1 MSTPASTLQI
11 TYDTER
17 AIQFI
22 ELARPSQRNAMSLQM
37 VEELRQ
43 ALASAERERI
53 RAIVLRG
60 QGGHFCAGGD
70 VQDMMTARQAAATAG
85 SAPYIAM
92 NRSFGHLLQ
101 EAQASSAVLIV
112 VLEGAVLG
120 GGMGLVA
127 VSDVALAQQD
137 AQFGLP
143 ETRLGLLPAQIAPF
157 LRARIGASATRRL
170 ALLGL
175 RFDAAQALQL
185 GLVHSVHADTASL
198 QSALTQTLADVQRCA
213 PGANRQTKRL
223 LQAMDSDLSPYLDQ
237 AAEFFAA
244 AVQSEEGQ
252 EGGMAFM
259 QKRLPHWAQEG
270 GA

>member
-1 MSTPASTLQI
+1 MSALATSLQI
-11 TYDTER
+11 TRDAER
-17 AIQFI
+17 AIEFI
-22 ELARPSQRNAMSLQM
+22 ELARPEQRNAMSLRM

-43 ALASAERERI
+43 ALDTAGRDGI

-70 VQDMMTARQAAATAG
+70 VQDMMSARQAATTAG
-85 SAPYIAM
+85 SAPYIQM

-101 EAQASSAVLIV
+101 EAQSCPAVLIV

-127 VSDVALAQQD
+127 ISDVALAHKD

-185 GLVHSVHADTASL
+185 GLIHSVCPDAQTL
-198 QSALTQTLADVQRCA
+198 QSTLTQTLADVQRCA
-213 PGANRQTKRL
+213 PEANRQTKRL
-223 LQAMDSDLSPYLDQ
+223 LRAMDSDLSPYLDQ
-237 AAEFFAA
+237 AAELFAA
-244 AVQSEEGQ
+244 AVQGEEGQ
-252 EGGMAFM
+252 EGGMAFL
-259 QKRLPHWAQEG
+259 QKRLPRWAQER